1 MFLEIDLSS
10 DIPIYVQIKNQIIEG
25 IAKGELTDG
34 DSLPSIRQLAEEIG
48 VNMHTINKSYNQLKD
63 LGLISINKKLGAY
76 ITINKYYN
84 DEFIKNIKE
93 EIKPIIA
100 MAAVKGIEKQKFLEI
115 VDEIYKEFG
124 GEYNE

>member
-1 MFLEIDLSS
+1 MFLEIDLLS

-34 DSLPSIRQLAEEIG
+34 NSLPSIRQLAEEIG

-84 DEFIKNIKE
+84 DEFIKIIKE